1 MKRKWCKRMKIANIT
16 DVNAF
21 FKVLDECKGKVEL
34 VSSEGDRI
42 NLKSKLS
49 QYFALATVFSD
60 GYIKELELVA
70 TDKDDIERL
79 IKYMYQGN

>member
-1 MKRKWCKRMKIANIT
+1 MKIANIT

-70 TDKDDIERL
+70 TDKDDVERL